1 MAKAGIQQQYG
12 LFINGEF
19 VPASDG
25 AAFDA
30 HNPANGEHLAYFAE
44 ATKEDVDAAVKEQ
57 EQLFRNGPRLLQ
69 SKDRTFF

>member
-25 AAFDA
+25 AASVSYT
-30 HNPANGEHLAYFAE
+30 HL
-44 ATKEDVDAAVKEQ
+44 T
-57 EQLFRNGPRLLQ
+57 LPTN
-69 SKDRTFF
+69 

>member
-30 HNPANGEHLAYFAE
+30 HNPADRKS
-44 ATKEDVDAAVKEQ
+44 T
-57 EQLFRNGPRLLQ
+57 RLN
-69 SKDRTFF
+69 SSHP